1 MSNTILTHYAKKLE
15 LNQKADRF
23 LAGIIK
29 ESGFASE
36 KEIWRGLIL
45 GDKKKAGSVIYAGR
59 YKNKPAV
66 LKIQHLKPVIDEPE
80 IIRKFYQHSKSR
92 KVFAPK
98 IYFDRP
104 WNRSRGY
111 GYFISEIV
119 KGLKLVQICPSA
131 STLERSDWRAGN
143 LNQGIGRRQ
152 IRGSACPP
160 MGDLSQRDKT
170 EPTQMREFCKF
181 YEDYKAN
188 IKMKPGWWP
197 KRAEEKDT
205 VIFNLKRSES
215 WLKIVKAARLLKP
228 EFYQPKV
235 DIYKKIIKKYA
246 ANQPME
252 FTHGHL
258 SAHDIIK
265 TKQGKYYLMSNFLWS
280 YRPKWYDLAFN
291 LWVNINGLPEMSYN
305 EVDRYIER
313 WLENYNEIKTVTKD
327 KNFERYFW
335 LNLLERALGSIL
347 VDFGSVRYPVEK
359 RAMARVNFKRWEYI
373 FGEIANKF
381 KM

>member
-111 GYFISEIV
+111 GYFISELIEGENI
-119 KGLKLVQICPSA
+119 KTLKQRTKQENFAGFMKTIKQISKPN
-131 STLERSDWRAGN
+131 RAG
-143 LNQGIGRRQ
+143 GREERQ
-152 IRGSACPP
+152 
-160 MGDLSQRDKT
+160 
-170 EPTQMREFCKF
+170 
-181 YEDYKAN
+181 
-188 IKMKPGWWP
+188 
-197 KRAEEKDT
+197 
-205 VIFNLKRSES
+205 
-215 WLKIVKAARLLKP
+215 
-228 EFYQPKV
+228 
-235 DIYKKIIKKYA
+235 KKI
-246 ANQPME
+246 
-252 FTHGHL
+252 
-258 SAHDIIK
+258 
-265 TKQGKYYLMSNFLWS
+265 
-280 YRPKWYDLAFN
+280 R
-291 LWVNINGLPEMSYN
+291 
-305 EVDRYIER
+305 
-313 WLENYNEIKTVTKD
+313 
-327 KNFERYFW
+327 
-335 LNLLERALGSIL
+335 
-347 VDFGSVRYPVEK
+347 
-359 RAMARVNFKRWEYI
+359 
-373 FGEIANKF
+373 
-381 KM
+381 

>member
-111 GYFISEIV
+111 GYFISELIEGENI
-119 KGLKLVQICPSA
+119 KTLKHKNIKA
-131 STLERSDWRAGN
+131 KDET
-143 LNQGIGRRQ
+143 
-152 IRGSACPP
+152 
-160 MGDLSQRDKT
+160 
-170 EPTQMREFCKF
+170 REFCRF
-181 YEDYKAN
+181 YEDYKTN
-188 IKMKPGWWP
+188 IKTKPGWWSR
-197 KRAEEKDT
+197 RAAEKDT
-205 VIFNLKRSES
+205 VIFNLKRLEN

-305 EVDRYIER
+305 EVDRHIEK